1 MIPKLFRDGTLEYGR
16 PRRALDGGRIEHSAR
31 SVKMASPMASGTILA
46 NLMIPEGS
54 FSHTP

>member
-1 MIPKLFRDGTLEYGR
+1 
-16 PRRALDGGRIEHSAR
+16 
-31 SVKMASPMASGTILA
+31 MASPMASGTILA